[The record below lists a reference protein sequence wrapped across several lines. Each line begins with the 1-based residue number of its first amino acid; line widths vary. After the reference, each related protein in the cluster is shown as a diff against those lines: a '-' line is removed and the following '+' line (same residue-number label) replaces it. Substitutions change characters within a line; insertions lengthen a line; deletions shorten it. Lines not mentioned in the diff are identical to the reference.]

1 MESFGIVGLRESKIS
16 EEIMFSREKARPKI
30 VGLARGMKAEAFEH
44 LQNSSKSEEVK
55 ISRGG
60 VTTTMSDR
68 LWGEA
73 WTIRSMSRETEEKR

>member
-1 MESFGIVGLRESKIS
+1 MKSFGVVSLRESKIS

-30 VGLARGMKAEAFEH
+30 VELARGMKVEAFEH

-60 VTTTMSDR
+60 ATAVVSVIFPSSAPVI
-68 LWGEA
+68 L
-73 WTIRSMSRETEEKR
+73 